1 MIWRFKYQV
10 GQTLVELL
18 VALGIAAVVVVAM
31 IALASTS
38 LANITF
44 SRLQGESSRLARG
57 TMEWLRS
64 ERDTDWNTFATHAGT
79 WCMPTLSWTIGTA
92 CTSGNPIPDTTLFR
106 EVVLSQISA
115 DEIEAS
121 ARVYWTD
128 SKGTHETRLN
138 SRLTRWR

>member
-1 MIWRFKYQV
+1 MIWKFRFQV

-44 SRLQGESSRLARG
+44 SRLQGESNRLART

-64 ERDTDWNTFATHAGT
+64 ERDTDWDTFASRVGT

-92 CTSGNPIPDTTLFR
+92 CTSGNPIPDTDFFR
-106 EVVLSQISA
+106 EVVLGQISA
-115 DEIEAS
+115 DKIEAS
-121 ARVYWTD
+121 VRVYWTD

-138 SRLTRWR
+138 SRLTMWK